1 MGAWSH
7 EPFGNDDAL
16 DWVYQL
22 EDIQDDSVLARV
34 FNRAIENQDDYL
46 EADDAFVI
54 VAAAEVVAKLLG
66 KGTQQDSYTEQV
78 DEWVKSVDFQPS
90 ADLLAKAQTALDLV
104 LGEESELK
112 ELWSEAEEE
121 DRDAW
126 YSNIEALKKILK

>member
-1 MGAWSH
+1 MGAWLH

-46 EADDAFVI
+46 EADDGFVI

-66 KGTQQDSYTEQV
+66 KGTQQDGYTEQV
-78 DEWVKSVDFQPS
+78 DAWVKSVDFQPS

>member
-22 EDIQDDSVLARV
+22 EDVKDESVLARV

-46 EADDAFVI
+46 EADDGFVI

-66 KGTQQDSYTEQV
+66 KGTQQDGYTEQV
-78 DEWVKSVDFQPS
+78 DAWVKSVDFQPS
-90 ADLLAKAQTALDLV
+90 ADLLAKAQAALDLV
-104 LGEESELK
+104 LGEESELN
-112 ELWSEAEEE
+112 ELWAEAE
-121 DRDAW
+121 DRDNW
-126 YSNIEALKKILK
+126 RSSVEALKLILK

>member
-22 EDIQDDSVLARV
+22 ENVKDESVLARV

-46 EADDAFVI
+46 EADDGFVI

>member
-22 EDIQDDSVLARV
+22 EDVKDESVLARV

-46 EADDAFVI
+46 EADDGFVI

-66 KGTQQDSYTEQV
+66 KGTQQDGYTEQV
-78 DEWVKSVDFQPS
+78 DAWVKSVDFQPS

-104 LGEESELK
+104 LGEESELN
-112 ELWSEAEEE
+112 ELWAEAE
-121 DRDAW
+121 DRDNW
-126 YSNIEALKKILK
+126 RSSVEALKLILK

>member
-22 EDIQDDSVLARV
+22 EDVKDESVLARV
-34 FNRAIENQDDYL
+34 FNRAIENQEGYL
-46 EADDAFVI
+46 EADDGFVI

-66 KGTQQDSYTEQV
+66 KGTQQDGYTEQV
-78 DEWVKSVDFQPS
+78 DAWVKSVDFQPS

-104 LGEESELK
+104 LGEESELN
-112 ELWSEAEEE
+112 ELWAEAE
-121 DRDAW
+121 DRDNW
-126 YSNIEALKKILK
+126 RSSVEALKLILK

>member
-1 MGAWSH
+1 MGAWLH

-22 EDIQDDSVLARV
+22 EDVKDESVLARV

-46 EADDAFVI
+46 EADDGFVI

-66 KGTQQDSYTEQV
+66 KGTQQDGYTEQV
-78 DEWVKSVDFQPS
+78 DAWVKSVDFQPS

-104 LGEESELK
+104 LGEESELN
-112 ELWSEAEEE
+112 ELWAEAE
-121 DRDAW
+121 DRDNW
-126 YSNIEALKKILK
+126 RSSVEALKLILK

>member
-22 EDIQDDSVLARV
+22 ENVKDESVLARV

-46 EADDAFVI
+46 EADDGFVI

-66 KGTQQDSYTEQV
+66 KGTQQDGYTEQV

-104 LGEESELK
+104 LGEESELN
-112 ELWSEAEEE
+112 ELWIEAE
-121 DRDAW
+121 DRDNW
-126 YSNIEALKKILK
+126 RSSVEALKTALSI

>member
-22 EDIQDDSVLARV
+22 ENVKDESVLARV

>member
-22 EDIQDDSVLARV
+22 ENVKDESVLARV

-46 EADDAFVI
+46 EADDGFVI

-66 KGTQQDSYTEQV
+66 KGTQQDGYTEQV
-78 DEWVKSVDFQPS
+78 DAWVKSVDFQPS

>member
-22 EDIQDDSVLARV
+22 ENVKDESVLARV

-46 EADDAFVI
+46 EADDGFVI

-66 KGTQQDSYTEQV
+66 KGTQQDGYTEQV
-78 DEWVKSVDFQPS
+78 DAWVKSVDFQPS

-104 LGEESELK
+104 LGEESELN
-112 ELWSEAEEE
+112 ELWAEAE
-121 DRDAW
+121 DRDNW
-126 YSNIEALKKILK
+126 RSSVEALKLILK

>member
-1 MGAWSH
+1 MGAWLH